1 MKTKLSGYAMLIGF
15 MLAFALIIYG
25 AYSPARKA
33 SKQRIVCVKFKKDV
47 EKAAIDQHLHEF
59 AALKGQIK
67 QIVSY
72 SAGRTILPDG
82 KPSTYDIV
90 HYVTFQSESDIRAFE
105 ADPNYQAFL
114 KHNANS
120 WADVLTLNADI
131 Q

>member
-1 MKTKLSGYAMLIGF
+1 MKTKMSGYAMLTGF

-47 EKAAIDQHLHEF
+47 EKQVIDQHLHEF
-59 AALKGQIK
+59 LALKGQIK
-67 QIVSY
+67 QIVSA
-72 SAGRTILPDG
+72 SAGQTILPDG
-82 KPSTYDIV
+82 KVSAYDLVETI
-90 HYVTFQSESDIRAFE
+90 TFQSEADIRTFE

-114 KHNANS
+114 KRNAGS
-120 WADVLTLNADI
+120 LADVLTLNADI